1 MKNCLTANSKALITI
16 DTHIQDS
23 LNEHTKRFTLFRTQ
37 ELKKHKS
44 DITFQ
49 TAY

>member
-16 DTHIQDS
+16 DTQVQDS
-23 LNEHTKRFTLFRTQ
+23 LNEHTRRFTLFRTQ

-44 DITFQ
+44 DVTFQ
-49 TAY
+49 PAY